1 MADDRL
7 AKYDRFGHKG
17 AHSTTWFEIVK
28 NFLKLAFAGGHCEAK
43 YPCNRCRNRRM
54 LSEYE
59 MSDHIAKHGFMPSYL
74 VPHQHGEVQAPTAAE
89 SDGSNVEDR
98 IDDMITYIGMKYELG
113 STRIDVFKKNCM
125 LFWKEHKD
133 DT

>member
-1 MADDRL
+1 
-7 AKYDRFGHKG
+7 
-17 AHSTTWFEIVK
+17 V
-28 NFLKLAFAGGHCEAK
+28 K

-59 MSDHIAKHGFMPSYL
+59 ISDHIAKHGFMPSYL
-74 VPHQHGEVQAPTAAE
+74 VPHEHGEVQTPTAAE